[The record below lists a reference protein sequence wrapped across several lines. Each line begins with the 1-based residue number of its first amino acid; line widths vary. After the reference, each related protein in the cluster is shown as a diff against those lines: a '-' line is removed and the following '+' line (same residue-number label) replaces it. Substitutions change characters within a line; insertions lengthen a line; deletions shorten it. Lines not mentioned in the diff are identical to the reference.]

1 MASSVGPRV
10 FRILLPASDLDAA
23 RKFYETLLGV
33 PGRHVAGGRVYF
45 DCGAVI
51 VGILD
56 YSTQEERPTVAE
68 AIYLATGDLEG
79 VHGRAR
85 ALGCLD
91 PGFLHDDRGSP
102 LGEIVVRP
110 WGERSFYVRDLS
122 GNPLCFVEE
131 GTQFTGTPEQI
142 RALER
147 AR

>member
-1 MASSVGPRV
+1 MTNSAGPRV
-10 FRILLPASDLDAA
+10 FRILLPAGDLDAS

-33 PGRHVAGGRVYF
+33 PGRLVAGGRVYF
-45 DCGAVI
+45 DCGPVI

-56 YSTQEERPTVAE
+56 LSSQRDRPKVAE
-68 AIYLATGDLEG
+68 AVYLATDDIEG
-79 VHGRAR
+79 VHRRAR

-91 PGFLHDDRGSP
+91 TGLLHDDPESP

-110 WGERSFYVRDLS
+110 WGERSFYALDPA

-131 GTQFTGTPEQI
+131 GTQFTGTPEQVA
-142 RALER
+142 ALQR